1 MKFWW
6 QFHVITRSLPYN
18 FKKFSNFL
26 LLYLRLQITNHKLCK
41 FSNYLICFLMW
52 CLTINY
58 LSKTMQVFQV
68 PSHNSFSLLS
78 LCSTFPTF
86 LAQTVKKAENHIF
99 ILSSK
104 KNKSSYTVTSKI
116 LSKYDNV
123 QEALDQAGSE
133 TELPMS
139 FKIWWI
145 LWDPSLS
152 ANASLKNAF
161 RTTQR

>member
-1 MKFWW
+1 
-6 QFHVITRSLPYN
+6 
-18 FKKFSNFL
+18 
-26 LLYLRLQITNHKLCK
+26 
-41 FSNYLICFLMW
+41 
-52 CLTINY
+52 
-58 LSKTMQVFQV
+58 MQVFPV

-86 LAQTVKKAENHIF
+86 LAQTVKKAENYIF
-99 ILSSK
+99 SSK

-116 LSKYDNV
+116 LSKYDND

-139 FKIWWI
+139 FKIRLI

-152 ANASLKNAF
+152 ANASIKT
-161 RTTQR
+161 RSEQRND

>member
-1 MKFWW
+1 MAM
-6 QFHVITRSLPYN
+6 FHVITRSI
-18 FKKFSNFL
+18 FL
-26 LLYLRLQITNHKLCK
+26 LLYLRLIQITNRKLCNLPN
-41 FSNYLICFLMW
+41 SLICFLMW

-58 LSKTMQVFQV
+58 LSQTMQVFQE

-86 LAQTVKKAENHIF
+86 LAQTVKKAESH

>member
-26 LLYLRLQITNHKLCK
+26 LLYLRLQITNRKLCNLPN
-41 FSNYLICFLMW
+41 SLICFLMW

-86 LAQTVKKAENHIF
+86 LAQTVKKAEQVFLHCDLKDTFEIWQCSGGIRSSGFWDWATYVLQNLVNTVRSFF
-99 ILSSK
+99 I
-104 KNKSSYTVTSKI
+104 
-116 LSKYDNV
+116 
-123 QEALDQAGSE
+123 SE
-133 TELPMS
+133 C
-139 FKIWWI
+139 FY
-145 LWDPSLS
+145 
-152 ANASLKNAF
+152 
-161 RTTQR
+161 

>member
-1 MKFWW
+1 
-6 QFHVITRSLPYN
+6 
-18 FKKFSNFL
+18 
-26 LLYLRLQITNHKLCK
+26 
-41 FSNYLICFLMW
+41 
-52 CLTINY
+52 
-58 LSKTMQVFQV
+58 MQVFQV

-123 QEALDQAGSE
+123 QEALDQEGSE
-133 TELPMS
+133 TELLMS
-139 FKIWWI
+139 FKIWLI

-152 ANASLKNAF
+152 ANASLKNTF
-161 RTTQR
+161 RR